1 MKNCSTN
8 SSITHN
14 NRAAAMMKPL
24 ADTFT
29 PGKYDVIVL
38 SAGASRKRSR
48 QQQSRPKHHHEG
60 NTRYLIVLNA
70 ALVKYSRAQTKF
82 QKWHLANEIATSIRR
97 VNPNGGFV
105 AQDDVT
111 GQWYQ
116 VGEKLAVE
124 IVRDNLHDLLQRR
137 QRQQHQLRQQARNQ
151 RMPMQE
157 ITSSMPSPS
166 TTMLMMAPPP
176 RRVSI

>member
-14 NRAAAMMKPL
+14 KRAAAMMKPL
-24 ADTFT
+24 SDTFT

-116 VGEKLAVE
+116 VGEKLAVD
-124 IVRDNLHDLLQRR
+124 IVSDNLHDLLERRKQQRR
-137 QRQQHQLRQQARNQ
+137 RRQGQARNLS
-151 RMPMQE
+151 MPVRV
-157 ITSSMPSPS
+157 TSMPSPS
-166 TTMLMMAPPP
+166 TTMMMMAPPP

>member
-70 ALVKYSRAQTKF
+70 ALIKYSRAQTKF

-111 GQWYQ
+111 SQWYQ
-116 VGEKLAVE
+116 VGEKLAVD
-124 IVRDNLHDLLQRR
+124 IVLDNLHDLLQRQQQRRRR
-137 QRQQHQLRQQARNQ
+137 QRQARNQ
-151 RMPMQE
+151 RMPVSV
-157 ITSSMPSPS
+157 TYMPSPS
-166 TTMLMMAPPP
+166 TTMMMMAPPP